1 MYVKCITIER
11 NIIMAKHSNIS
22 GKAKAIAW
30 LFTLVY
36 FGSYMTRK
44 NFDVMLRII
53 TNDFADATKISTEE
67 INITLSFMITS
78 LLVSYGIGQVVCGFL
93 GDKVKPQ
100 YMLTAGL
107 AIAAVA
113 NVVIAIPAV
122 SQLDNIVVMSIIWGI
137 NGFAHSM
144 LWPPMVRIMSLY
156 LNSDEYG
163 YAAVRVSWGSQFAT
177 ILLYLGCPA
186 LLELAGLMGLKWF
199 DWRAVIILC
208 AVLGIVIN
216 VLWNIFYPKLLSA
229 PKNDAPKKTKDGKD
243 GKKGV
248 PLPLFV
254 IIPLICIFFG
264 IVFQGAMRD
273 GITDWAPT
281 LLDETFKLGA
291 NTSTVSAVVLAVFS
305 IISFSAYDL
314 VHRKLLKNE
323 VFCAAIIFVFSMIL
337 SAIICL
343 MFVLKFN
350 SAILSIV
357 LMAILVANMH
367 GINLMLITVVPK
379 RFIKSG
385 KVSLFSGILNACTY
399 VGSAVAIPVFA
410 WLASLGYGWTA
421 VVVSWIVLSLLG
433 TIVLLI
439 ASPIWK
445 KFCRKYADD

>member
-1 MYVKCITIER
+1 
-11 NIIMAKHSNIS
+11 
-22 GKAKAIAW
+22 
-30 LFTLVY
+30 
-36 FGSYMTRK
+36 MTRK

-53 TNDFADATKISTEE
+53 TKDFAGPNGTDTDISN
-67 INITLSFMITS
+67 ISITLSFMITS

-93 GDKVKPQ
+93 GDKIKPQ
-100 YMLTAGL
+100 YMLTGGL
-107 AIAAVA
+107 ALATVA
-113 NVVIAIPAV
+113 NLVIAIPAV
-122 SQLDNIVVMSIIWGI
+122 SDLDNIVIMAIIWGI

-144 LWPPMVRIMSLY
+144 LWPPMVRIMSQY
-156 LNSDEYG
+156 LNDDEYG

-186 LLELAGLMGLKWF
+186 LIEWTNMSWRWVIVICAG
-199 DWRAVIILC
+199 
-208 AVLGIVIN
+208 LGIVIN
-216 VLWNIFYPKLLSA
+216 ILWNIFYPKFL
-229 PKNDAPKKTKDGKD
+229 KNPVNNVTKKKDAVTG
-243 GKKGV
+243 KGV
-248 PLPLFV
+248 ALPAFV
-254 IIPLICIFFG
+254 FIPLICIFFG

-291 NTSTVSAVVLAVFS
+291 STSTVSAVVLAVFS

-323 VFCAAIIFVFSMIL
+323 VFCAAMIFAFSAIL

-343 MFVLKFN
+343 MFVFKFN

-357 LMAILVANMH
+357 LMAVLVANMH

-379 RFIKSG
+379 RFVKSG

-421 VVVSWIVLSLLG
+421 VVISWIVLSILG
-433 TIVLLI
+433 LSVLLI
-439 ASPIWK
+439 ATPVWK
-445 KFCRKYADD
+445 KFCRHYADN